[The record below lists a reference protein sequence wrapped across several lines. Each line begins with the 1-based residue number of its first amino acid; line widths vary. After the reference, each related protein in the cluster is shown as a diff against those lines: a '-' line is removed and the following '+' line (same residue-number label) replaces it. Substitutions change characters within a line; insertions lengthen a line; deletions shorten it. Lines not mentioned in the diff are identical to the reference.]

1 MGFLDKLFHR
11 RPRGTTYAQTL
22 DGFAPL
28 FSQFGQNI
36 YASDV
41 VRQALKCIA
50 DEMKKLNPQHVRYVG
65 GDPVPVK
72 SALQD
77 VLDEPNPLM
86 TWADFIEKSTYLLLM
101 NDNVFIIPIYHT
113 WTDEETG
120 ATRRQYD
127 ELYPILPTQ

>member
-1 MGFLDKLFHR
+1 MGFLDRLFHR

-22 DGFAPL
+22 DGFVPL

-50 DEMKKLNPQHVRYVG
+50 DEMKKLNPQHVRYITKKKQDSQHDRYVG
-65 GDPVPVK
+65 SDLVPVR

-77 VLDEPNPLM
+77 VLDEPNALM
-86 TWADFIEKSTYLLLM
+86 TWADFIEKSTYHLLM
-101 NDNVFIIPIYHT
+101 NDNVFIVPIYHT
-113 WTDEETG
+113 
-120 ATRRQYD
+120 
-127 ELYPILPTQ
+127 